1 MELKP
6 VKIQAEIQ
14 WAFFDKVNDMSGK
27 FQCDLA
33 NLSTAAVEALESI
46 GLVPRKREDK
56 PEKGWF
62 LTVKSNYAIQPF
74 DKEGNEIKDVVGNG
88 SKAIA
93 LIKPYSWKW
102 KNKDGVSASLSKI
115 IITDLIKYN
124 PEGGDSAIEDLDDD
138 IL

>member
-6 VKIQAEIQ
+6 VKIQAEVQ
-14 WAFFDKVNDMSGK
+14 WAFFDKVNEMSGK
-27 FQCDLA
+27 FQCDLT

-46 GLVPRKREDK
+46 GLAPRKREDK

-74 DKEGNEIKDVVGNG
+74 DKNGGEIKDSVGNG
-88 SKAIA
+88 SKAVA

-102 KNKDGVSASLSKI
+102 KNKEGVSASLAKI
-115 IITDLIKYN
+115 VITDLVKYDAN
-124 PEGGDSAIEDLDDD
+124 ADSKDDDLDDD